1 MKTTKT
7 NQFNRVLVI
16 SLIVLCSIPFFA
28 NATSSIKGRVL
39 DSNYQPIESATATL
53 INPETNQIVV
63 GDMCDENGEYI
74 IENVEPGDYVLSVRN
89 VGFEKKE
96 SIKVVID
103 YDKSI
108 VEESP
113 ILLNE
118 SIQELNELEVIS
130 KSITSKQPI
139 EEVIENSNTTNDMV
153 VHNF

>member
-16 SLIVLCSIPFFA
+16 SLIVLCSISFFA

-39 DSNYQPIESATATL
+39 DNNYQPIESATATL

>member
-7 NQFNRVLVI
+7 NQFNRMLVL
-16 SLIVLCSIPFFA
+16 SAIVLCSIPFFA
-28 NATSSIKGRVL
+28 NASSSIKGRVL
-39 DSNYQPIESATATL
+39 DNNYQPIESATATL
-53 INPETNQIVV
+53 IDPETNQIVV

-74 IENVEPGDYVLSVRN
+74 IENVEPGEYVLSVRN
-89 VGFEKKE
+89 IGFEKKE
-96 SIKVVID
+96 SIKVVTD
-103 YDKSI
+103 TDKSI

-139 EEVIENSNTTNDMV
+139 EEVIEDSNTTNDMV
-153 VHNF
+153 VYNF